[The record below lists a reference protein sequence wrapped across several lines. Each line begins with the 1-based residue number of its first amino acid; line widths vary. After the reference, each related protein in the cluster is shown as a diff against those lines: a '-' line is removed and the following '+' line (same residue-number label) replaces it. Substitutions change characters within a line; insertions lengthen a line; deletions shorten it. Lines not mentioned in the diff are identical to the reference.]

1 MPKCVSEIEEKLP
14 ILDILLYIHNSQL
27 LSYMKNNLFILLAL
41 TILVFSC
48 GKTVQ
53 NEKKTEKSKDESVV
67 KEYYSN
73 GKIKTEI
80 SAKGQL
86 RQGPT
91 RNYDRNGLLLSEVN
105 YDNNIMDGMVTNYYA
120 KSGKINSTFIYKKG
134 IKEGDEIWYYE
145 SGKPYRVSPY
155 IHGKIEGVQKHYFE
169 DGKLQAEVNYKN
181 GMPGMGLK
189 EYKPDGTL
197 ISDYPTIIIRKE
209 NHLQNA
215 NKIILIISLSNN
227 KTTVKFYKGALL
239 DGKYLH
245 QDLFSMATQ
254 QGRAEMDY
262 NVTPGTMIKQDII
275 ISANYKTPMGNPCV
289 ITKHYRVEAAN

>member
-1 MPKCVSEIEEKLP
+1 
-14 ILDILLYIHNSQL
+14 
-27 LSYMKNNLFILLAL
+27 MKNNLFILLAFTL
-41 TILVFSC
+41 LVFSC

-53 NEKKTEKSKDESVV
+53 NGKKTEKPQKDESVV

-105 YDNNIMDGMVTNYYA
+105 YNNNIMDGMATNYYA

-155 IHGKIEGVQKHYFE
+155 VNGKIEGIQKHYYE
-169 DGKLQAEVNYKN
+169 DGKLQAEVSYKN
-181 GMPGMGLK
+181 GMAGIGLK
-189 EYKPDGTL
+189 EYKPDGSL
-197 ISDYPTIIIRKE
+197 IKDYPVITIRKE
-209 NHLQNA
+209 DHLKNA

-227 KTTVKFYKGALL
+227 KSTVKFYKGDLL

-245 QDLFSMATQ
+245 EKLFSMATQ
-254 QGRAEMDY
+254 EGRAEMDY
-262 NVTPGTMIKQDII
+262 NVTPGTMIKQNIV
-275 ISANYKTPMGNPCV
+275 ISANYKTPMGNPYV
-289 ITKHYRVEAAN
+289 ITKHYKVEAAN

>member
-1 MPKCVSEIEEKLP
+1 
-14 ILDILLYIHNSQL
+14 
-27 LSYMKNNLFILLAL
+27 MKNYLFIALAMSLLV
-41 TILVFSC
+41 ISC

-53 NEKKTEKSKDESVV
+53 NGKKTEKSKDDSVV

-91 RNYDRNGLLLSEVN
+91 KNYDRNGFLLSEVN

-145 SGKPYRVSPY
+145 SGKPYRVTPY
-155 IHGKIEGVQKHYFE
+155 IKGKIEGTQKHYYE
-169 DGKLQAEVNYKN
+169 NGKLQAEVTYKN
-181 GMPGMGLK
+181 GLAGTGLK
-189 EYKPDGTL
+189 EYKPDGSL
-197 ISDYPTIIIRKE
+197 VKDYPSISIRKE
-209 NHLQNA
+209 DHLKNA

-227 KTTVKFYKGALL
+227 ASSVIFYKGALL
-239 DGKYLH
+239 EGKYI
-245 QDLFSMATQ
+245 QDNLFHLATQ

-262 NVTPGTMIKQDII
+262 NVTPGTRIKQDII
-275 ISANYKTPMGNPCV
+275 ISANYKTPMGNPYV
-289 ITKHYRVEAAN
+289 ITKHYTVEAAN

>member
-1 MPKCVSEIEEKLP
+1 
-14 ILDILLYIHNSQL
+14 
-27 LSYMKNNLFILLAL
+27 MKNNLFILLL
-41 TILVFSC
+41 MTLLVISC
-48 GKTVQ
+48 GKTEQ
-53 NEKKTEKSKDESVV
+53 NEKKTDKKSKDESVV

-120 KSGKINSTFIYKKG
+120 KSGKVNSTFIYKKG

-155 IHGKIEGVQKHYFE
+155 INGKIEGIQKHYYE

-181 GMPGMGLK
+181 GYAGTGLK
-189 EYKPDGTL
+189 EYKPDGSL
-197 ISDYPTIIIRKE
+197 VNDYPTIIIRKE
-209 NHLQNA
+209 DHLQNA

-227 KTTVKFYKGALL
+227 KTTVKFYKGNLL

-245 QDLFSMATQ
+245 EDMFSMATQ
-254 QGRAEMDY
+254 EGKAEMDY
-262 NVTPGTMIKQDII
+262 NVMPGTRITKDIAVA
-275 ISANYKTPMGNPCV
+275 ANYKTPMGNPYV
-289 ITKHYRVEAAN
+289 IIKRYRVEAAN